1 MLFSIDKFWFQKE
14 SIVEAIRKI
23 AVAGTFYP
31 ASCQKIKSMFRT
43 FNRKFDTLE
52 ISPKTGKIIPDAVIV
67 PHAGYI
73 FSGYT
78 ANFAYRFLAPTKAKR
93 FIVIGP
99 SHHVYF
105 KGISGSFFE
114 QFQTPCGNLDI
125 DTPYLFALAQRFNIG
140 FVPQAHAKE
149 HSTEVQMPFLQ
160 HYFPKRKV
168 IELIYGDISV
178 KSLTNIITALLQDK
192 DNAVIIS
199 SDLSHF
205 HPLKEAE
212 AIDKNCLLGVQNL
225 DYHRLQKC
233 EACGEL
239 GIKAIVLA
247 AKALK
252 LRSKLL
258 DYRTSADASG
268 DTHSVVGYMSAM
280 FY

>member
-1 MLFSIDKFWFQKE
+1 M
-14 SIVEAIRKI
+14 EALRKM

-31 ASCQKIKSMFRT
+31 ASCKKISTMFRE
-43 FNRKFDTLE
+43 FNRKFDTLD
-52 ISPKTGKIIPDAVIV
+52 IPPRTRKIIPKAVIV

-73 FSGYT
+73 YSGYT
-78 ANFAYRFLAPTKAKR
+78 ANFAYRFLTQTKAKR

-105 KGISGSFFE
+105 KGVSGSFFE

-125 DTPYLFALAQRFNIG
+125 DTPYLFALAKRFNIG

-160 HYFPKRKV
+160 HYFPKRKI
-168 IELIYGDISV
+168 IELIYGDVSV
-178 KSLTNIITALLQDK
+178 ERVMNIITALLQDK

-199 SDLSHF
+199 SDLSHY

-212 AIDKNCLLGVQNL
+212 AIDRNCLLGVQNL
-225 DYHRLQKC
+225 DYDRLQKC
-233 EACGEL
+233 EACGEI

-247 AKALK
+247 AKAMK
-252 LRSKLL
+252 LHSKLL
-258 DYRTSADASG
+258 DYRTSADTGS
-268 DTHSVVGYMSAM
+268 DIKSVVGYMSAM
-280 FY
+280 LFD